1 MIRFALCTA
10 FMCAG
15 LFFEISAVVGVY
27 RFDTALRRMHAA
39 ALGDTLGLLF
49 VLLAVIVRCGAS
61 LVSAKLAL
69 LVFLLWNTSPIS
81 SHLIGSL
88 EYETNERLS
97 EEVSLWKR

>member
-1 MIRFALCTA
+1 M
-10 FMCAG
+10 
-15 LFFEISAVVGVY
+15 
-27 RFDTALRRMHAA
+27 
-39 ALGDTLGLLF
+39 
-49 VLLAVIVRCGAS
+49 LLAVIVRCGAS

-69 LVFLLWNTSPIS
+69 LVFLMWNTSPIS